1 MHWMEA
7 TLTPDETGALVR
19 DVVGPSRELCN
30 GAVINAPAVLD
41 APSTTLR
48 VRLSDQ
54 TCNVDVPALGMDGER
69 AGLSRAG
76 AILLRQ
82 IEHANQA
89 LANIKSPTVRPLAP
103 ARITLAVEPGEAF
116 DQTMEWPFPSVA
128 IADGVTVSGPDAA
141 AVLAAA
147 AMPISV
153 KDATGAYYVVA
164 LPALP

>member
-7 TLTPDETGALVR
+7 LLTADETSALVR
-19 DVVGPSRELCN
+19 AVVGPNKELCN

-54 TCNVDVPALGMDGER
+54 TCQADVPALGVDGER
-69 AGLSRAG
+69 AGLTRDG

-82 IEHANQA
+82 IQQASQA
-89 LANIKSPTVRPLAP
+89 LANLSSPTARPFAP
-103 ARITLAVEPGEAF
+103 ARITLAVEPGQAF
-116 DQTMEWPFPSVA
+116 DQTIEWPFPAVA
-128 IADGVTVSGPDAA
+128 IKDGVVVSGPEAA

-147 AMPISV
+147 ALPISV

-164 LPALP
+164 LPVLP